1 MTAQTKILLGL
12 VAIVAFV
19 IGIAFNSA
27 RVDTDI
33 DSAAL
38 LNAQLLENPN
48 LLEDPSRASL
58 ASIKGSLGELTLVN
72 FWASWCAP
80 CREEMPIFETM
91 YRQTASQGFV
101 VIGIT
106 IDSPDKSQPMLDS
119 MDITYPIFYAEQSGA
134 SIMQTLGND
143 QGLLPYSVLLNKD
156 GEVIDQ
162 VLGKIDEQ
170 QIIGWVADNL

>member
-1 MTAQTKILLGL
+1 MRAQTKILLGL
-12 VAIVAFV
+12 VAVVAFV
-19 IGIAFNSA
+19 IGAAFNSNK
-27 RVDTDI
+27 VSSDI
-33 DSAAL
+33 DSSAL
-38 LNAQLLENPN
+38 LQAELMQNPA
-48 LLEDPSRASL
+48 LFEEPEHAPL
-58 ASIKGSLGELTLVN
+58 ANIEGSSGKLTLVN

-91 YRQTASQGFV
+91 YRQNNAAGFV

-106 IDSPDKSQPMLDS
+106 IDSPEKAQPMLDS

-134 SIMQTLGND
+134 SIMETLGNP
-143 QGLLPYSVLLNKD
+143 QGLLPYSVLLNDD

-170 QIIGWVADNL
+170 HIIGWIADHL